1 LLRLAIIFKAAILN
15 RFMKALAYVVEH
27 DPGIFIPRQSETNV
41 INISVSRHAATSAGI
56 ANIAE
61 VVQLGF

>member
-1 LLRLAIIFKAAILN
+1 
-15 RFMKALAYVVEH
+15 MKALAYVVEH
-27 DPGIFIPRQSETNV
+27 DSGIFIPRQSETNV

-56 ANIAE
+56 ADIAE

>member
-1 LLRLAIIFKAAILN
+1 
-15 RFMKALAYVVEH
+15 MKALAYVVEH

-41 INISVSRHAATSAGI
+41 ISIAVSRHAATFASI

-61 VVQLGF
+61 VMQLSF

>member
-1 LLRLAIIFKAAILN
+1 LRLAIIFKATVLD

-41 INISVSRHAATSAGI
+41 ISIAVSWHAATFASI

-61 VVQLGF
+61 VMQLSF